1 MLYNIQV
8 YAVYIYSIINAV
20 LMVHFPQ
27 NLRDALDCMYD
38 AKVPKV
44 WQKVRTL
51 TRAMSVHTAEY
62 RIS

>member
-8 YAVYIYSIINAV
+8 YAVYTVYAV

-62 RIS
+62 RMS

>member
-1 MLYNIQV
+1 MLYSIQV
-8 YAVYIYSIINAV
+8 YAVYTVYV
-20 LMVHFPQ
+20 VPMVHFPQ